1 MKFLLVFRAL
11 LVAIVSMIF
20 ATFVN
25 NPTIVTLTVGILAL
39 GFIANIALYKFV
51 LAPYLEEDEEAS
63 YRSAHSL

>member
-20 ATFVN
+20 ATYVN
-25 NPTIVTLTVGILAL
+25 DSTIISLTVGILAL

-51 LAPYLEEDEEAS
+51 LAPYFAEDEEAS
-63 YRSAHSL
+63 YHSAHSL